1 MSDFATLYIV
11 DGALFV
17 LAAFSVLTW
26 ILILHKAYVHW
37 RLASENRRFTA
48 FFWKT
53 AERDPTGALGGQ
65 LHAASGSKARVAR
78 AGFAALSSAAPV
90 DADSRTEFATWDRQ
104 EVLERFLG
112 QQIQRERRGLERGL
126 TLLASIA
133 NVAPFVGLFG
143 TVFGIIHALHALA
156 AGTTGG
162 VEAIAGPVGQALV
175 ATGVGI
181 AVAIPAVLAYNL
193 FLRRLRVTVADLDD
207 YATDLVNLARCNGF
221 RISFAADALVSTSL
235 PSHTGEV
242 RA

>member
-11 DGALFV
+11 NGALLV

-37 RLASENRRFTA
+37 RLASENQRFAA

-65 LHAASGSKARVAR
+65 SHAASSSKARIAR
-78 AGFAALSSAAPV
+78 AGYAALSSAGPFEA
-90 DADSRTEFATWDRQ
+90 ASRTEFATWDRQ
-104 EVLERFLG
+104 EMLERFLA
-112 QQIQRERRGLERGL
+112 QQIQRERRDLERGL
-126 TLLASIA
+126 TLFASIA

-143 TVFGIIHALHALA
+143 TVFGIIHALHSLA
-156 AGTTGG
+156 AGATGG

-181 AVAIPAVLAYNL
+181 AVAIPAVLAYNF
-193 FLRRLRVTVADLDD
+193 FLRRLHVTVADLDD
-207 YATDLVNLARCNGF
+207 YATDLVNLTRCNGF
-221 RISFAADALVSTSL
+221 RIIFAADALVETTL
-235 PSHTGEV
+235 PSDTGEV
-242 RA
+242 MA

>member
-1 MSDFATLYIV
+1 MTDFSTLYIV

-48 FFWKT
+48 FFWKA
-53 AERDPTGALGGQ
+53 AELDPSGALGGQ
-65 LHAASGSKARVAR
+65 LHAASSSKARVAR
-78 AGFAALSSAAPV
+78 AGLAALSSTAPV
-90 DADSRTEFATWDRQ
+90 EANSRTEFATWDRQ
-104 EVLERFLG
+104 EVLERLLA

-221 RISFAADALVSTSL
+221 RIGLAADALVSTSL
-235 PSHTGEV
+235 PSRTSEV

>member
-48 FFWKT
+48 FFWKA

-65 LHAASGSKARVAR
+65 LHAAGSKARVAR

-104 EVLERFLG
+104 EVLERFLA

-221 RISFAADALVSTSL
+221 RISFAADTLVSTSL

>member
-17 LAAFSVLTW
+17 LVAFSVLTW
-26 ILILHKAYVHW
+26 TLILLKTYVHW
-37 RLASENRRFTA
+37 RLASENRRFAA

-53 AERDPTGALGGQ
+53 AERDLTGALGGQ
-65 LHAASGSKARVAR
+65 SQAASSSKARIAR
-78 AGFAALSSAAPV
+78 AGYAALSSARPV
-90 DADSRTEFATWDRQ
+90 EADSRTEFSKWDRQ

-112 QQIQRERRGLERGL
+112 QQIQRERRDLERGL

-156 AGTTGG
+156 AGPTGG

-181 AVAIPAVLAYNL
+181 AVAIPAVLAYNF
-193 FLRRLRVTVADLDD
+193 FLRRLRVTVADLDE
-207 YATDLVNLARCNGF
+207 YASDLVNLIRSHEF
-221 RISFAADALVSTSL
+221 RITLAADARVQTSL
-235 PSHTGEV
+235 PSRADEV
-242 RA
+242 LA